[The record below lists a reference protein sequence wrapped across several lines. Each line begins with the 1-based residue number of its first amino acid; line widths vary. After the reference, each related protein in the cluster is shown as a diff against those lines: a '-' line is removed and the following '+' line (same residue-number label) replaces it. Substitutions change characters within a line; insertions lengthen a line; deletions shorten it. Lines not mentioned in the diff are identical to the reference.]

1 MDGDLMARIGYLT
14 LLLIAVGGWAFAEFR
29 GRMGQALRMA
39 TAWGM
44 IVLGLV
50 AGYGIWNDISQN
62 LRPRAAVT
70 AQGTISIPRAPD
82 GHYYL
87 TVTVNDVDI
96 DFLID
101 TGATNVVLN
110 DRDARRIGIDPAT
123 LAFSATA
130 QTANGPVQIS
140 HVTLD
145 RVAIG
150 PYADS
155 RVSAWVSQGET
166 EISLLGMS
174 YLSRYDLQIS
184 GGTMTLSR

>member
-29 GRMGQALRMA
+29 CRMGQALRMA

-130 QTANGPVQIS
+130 QTANGAVQIS